1 MQGLALK
8 PQASGTAVMYG
19 GGLGDT
25 LPQLHNSTTAISRS
39 QALSFSLFLFF
50 CLALFTTKQKTSHAQ
65 NTGVFSI
72 ISKNRLR
79 SYGSTLRSYR
89 SIYFALTRCITPRKG
104 QGRP

>member
-1 MQGLALK
+1 MQGTC
-8 PQASGTAVMYG
+8 PQAAGQWHCSDVWRGV
-19 GGLGDT
+19 GDT

-72 ISKNRLR
+72 ISKTVSEVTDLLCEVTDL
-79 SYGSTLRSYR
+79 YTL
-89 SIYFALTRCITPRKG
+89 P
-104 QGRP
+104 